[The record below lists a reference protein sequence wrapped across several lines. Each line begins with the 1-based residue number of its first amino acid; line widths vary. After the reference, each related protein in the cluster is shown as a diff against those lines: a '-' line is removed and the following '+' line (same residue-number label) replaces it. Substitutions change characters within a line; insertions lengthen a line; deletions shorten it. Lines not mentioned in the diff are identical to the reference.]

1 MLNNIPSFLPPLS
14 IYKNLVHKDDCALFE
29 AYCAWY
35 KLLSIRAL
43 KQKHINEN
51 TFNLL
56 YRAVSHPWKD
66 TTLLGYLQKEFIQRN
81 LSLSILL
88 EPIDGFGWLS
98 KNRYPLVYSKATA
111 LFLQIIA
118 PFSRFISVLNN
129 QKPPFYQ
136 PFSNLI
142 FIYIALYL
150 ANMPQLDK
158 ILKKGLIEIKQKDI
172 KKQLSSLHNEAKNIL
187 SVTYGIVFK
196 LKISFFL
203 GLSTILIQKNN
214 KHTKN
219 KLDFLDYVNSF
230 LYGLWYTITNKDKT
244 QGLDKI

>member
-1 MLNNIPSFLPPLS
+1 MLNNIPTFLPPLK
-14 IYKNLVHKDDCALFE
+14 IYKNLVSPKDYTLLL
-29 AYCAWY
+29 AYSQWY
-35 KLLSIRAL
+35 KLLAIRAL
-43 KQKHINEN
+43 KQKYTHEN

-56 YRAVSHPWKD
+56 YRAVSHSWKE
-66 TTLLGYLQKEFIQRN
+66 TTLLGFLQKEFIQRN

-98 KNRYPLVYSKATA
+98 KNRYPLVYSKATS

-142 FIYIALYL
+142 FTYIALYL
-150 ANMPQLDK
+150 VNIPEIEN
-158 ILKKGLIEIKQKDI
+158 ILHKGLIEIKQKDL
-172 KKQLSSLHNEAKNIL
+172 KKQLPSLQNEAKNLL
-187 SVTYGIVFK
+187 SVTYGIIFK
-196 LKISFFL
+196 FKISFFL
-203 GLSTILIQKNN
+203 GLSTVLIQKNN

-219 KLDFLDYVNSF
+219 KIDFLDYVNSF
-230 LYGLWYTITNKDKT
+230 LYGLWYMIIKRNKM